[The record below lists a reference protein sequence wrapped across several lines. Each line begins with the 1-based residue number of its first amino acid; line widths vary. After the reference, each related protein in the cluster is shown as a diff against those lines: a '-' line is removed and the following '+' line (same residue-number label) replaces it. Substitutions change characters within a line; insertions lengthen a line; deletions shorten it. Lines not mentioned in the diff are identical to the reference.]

1 MKSGTEEW
9 IKFAERDY
17 EAAKVLSETHNPPF
31 EIIAYHC
38 QN

>member
-17 EAAKVLSETHNPPF
+17 EVAKVLSETHNPPF